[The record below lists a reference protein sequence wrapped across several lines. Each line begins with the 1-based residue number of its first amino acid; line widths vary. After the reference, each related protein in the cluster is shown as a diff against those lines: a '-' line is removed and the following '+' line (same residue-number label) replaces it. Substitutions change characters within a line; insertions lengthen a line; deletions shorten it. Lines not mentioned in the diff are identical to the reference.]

1 MVSKDDNDDDDNK
14 FNVISQKEN
23 GTNERN
29 GEIDDYIQLVE
40 EQTTSDERDNWLW
53 REDGEVRWYG

>member
-1 MVSKDDNDDDDNK
+1 MVSKYDNDDDDNK

-29 GEIDDYIQLVE
+29 GEIDDYI
-40 EQTTSDERDNWLW
+40 TSDERDNWLW

>member
-1 MVSKDDNDDDDNK
+1 MVSKYDNDDDDNK

-29 GEIDDYIQLVE
+29 GEIDDYI
-40 EQTTSDERDNWLW
+40 TSDERDN
-53 REDGEVRWYG
+53 